1 MQINHNVKLLQ
12 LFKHTSVCQ
21 SVLSI
26 HYPAVSSAHGQT
38 KLGGNLENILQSVQF
53 IVLRKNIISKDNK
66 CHCSLTGI

>member
-26 HYPAVSSAHGQT
+26 HHPVSSAHGQT
-38 KLGGNLENILQSVQF
+38 KLGGNQKTFCNLYN
-53 IVLRKNIISKDNK
+53 
-66 CHCSLTGI
+66 SLCFGKI